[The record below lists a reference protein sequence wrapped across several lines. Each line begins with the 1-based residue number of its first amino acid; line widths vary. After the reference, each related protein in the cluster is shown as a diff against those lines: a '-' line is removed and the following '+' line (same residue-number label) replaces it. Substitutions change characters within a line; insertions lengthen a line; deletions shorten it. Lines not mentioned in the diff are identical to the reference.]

1 MTSLKDKVVV
11 ITGAS
16 SGIGRAAALEFVRK
30 GARVVLAARR
40 LDKLQ
45 ALCREL
51 SPSGGRCL
59 AVQTDVTREAD
70 VERLFTEAE
79 HHFGRVDI
87 LVNNA
92 GRGLKSPLIDTDMDQ
107 WLSVIHTNLTSV
119 YLCTRMAA
127 RNMVSGSVRGH
138 IITVA
143 SMAGLY
149 SAPGYAAYCASKHG
163 VTGFQRSVR
172 WELRK
177 LGIKASTIFP
187 FRVDT
192 EFFDIYPRRPSRR
205 QMLSTRDIARYIA
218 AIASRSWLLRVYV
231 RLVLVLKRIYYLVR
245 PAFRPGSS

>member
-16 SGIGRAAALEFVRK
+16 SGIGRVAALEFIRK

-51 SPSGGRCL
+51 SPSGDRCL

-70 VERLFTEAE
+70 VELLFHTAE
-79 HHFGRVDI
+79 EHFGQVDI

-92 GRGLKSPLIDTDMDQ
+92 GRGLKSPLIDTDMDE

-127 RNMVSGSVRGH
+127 RSMVRDSVRGH
-138 IITVA
+138 IVTVA
-143 SMAGLY
+143 SIAGLF
-149 SAPGYAAYCASKHG
+149 SVPGYAAYCASKRG
-163 VTGFQRSVR
+163 VAGFQRAAK

-177 LGIKASTIFP
+177 LGIKTSTIYP

-192 EFFDIYPRRPSRR
+192 EFFDIYPGRPSRR
-205 QMLSTRDIARYIA
+205 QMLSARDIARYIT
-218 AIASRSWLLRVYV
+218 AIASRSWLLRAYV

-245 PAFRPGSS
+245 PSFRPGPT

>member
-16 SGIGRAAALEFVRK
+16 SGIGRAAALEFIRK

-51 SPSGGRCL
+51 SPSVDRCM

-70 VERLFTEAE
+70 VEQLFRAAE
-79 HHFGRVDI
+79 EHFGQVDI

-92 GRGLKSPLIDTDMDQ
+92 GRGLKSPLIDTDMDE

-127 RNMVSGSVRGH
+127 RSMIRGSVRGH

-143 SMAGLY
+143 SIAGLF
-149 SAPGYAAYCASKHG
+149 SAPGYAAYCASKRG
-163 VTGFQRSVR
+163 VAGFQRAAK

-177 LGIKASTIFP
+177 LGIKTSTIYP

-192 EFFDIYPRRPSRR
+192 EFFDIYPGRPSRR
-205 QMLSTRDIARYIA
+205 QMLSARDIACYIT
-218 AIASRSWLLRVYV
+218 AIASRSWLLRAYV
-231 RLVLVLKRIYYLVR
+231 RLILVLKRIYYLVR
-245 PAFRPGSS
+245 PSFRPGPS

>member
-16 SGIGRAAALEFVRK
+16 SGIGRAAALEFIRK

-40 LDKLQ
+40 LDKLE

-51 SPSGGRCL
+51 NPSGDRCL
-59 AVQTDVTREAD
+59 AVQTDVTLETD
-70 VERLFTEAE
+70 VEQLFHAAE
-79 HHFGRVDI
+79 EHFDQVDI

-92 GRGLKSPLIDTDMDQ
+92 GRGLKSPLIDTDMDE
-107 WLSVIHTNLTSV
+107 WLSVIHANLTSV

-127 RNMVSGSVRGH
+127 RSMIRGSVRGH

-143 SMAGLY
+143 SIAGLF
-149 SAPGYAAYCASKHG
+149 SVPGYAAYCASKRG
-163 VTGFQRSVR
+163 VAGFQRAAK
-172 WELRK
+172 WELHK
-177 LGIKASTIFP
+177 LGIKTSTIYP

-192 EFFDIYPRRPSRR
+192 EFFDIYPGRPSRR
-205 QMLSTRDIARYIA
+205 QMLSARDIARYIT
-218 AIASRSWLLRVYV
+218 AIASRSWLLRAYV

-245 PAFRPGSS
+245 PSFRPGPS

>member
-16 SGIGRAAALEFVRK
+16 SGIGRAAALEFIRK

-51 SPSGGRCL
+51 SPSGDRCL
-59 AVQTDVTREAD
+59 AVQTDVTQEAD
-70 VERLFTEAE
+70 VEQLFRAAE
-79 HHFGRVDI
+79 EHFGRVDI

-92 GRGLKSPLIDTDMDQ
+92 GRGLKSPLIDTDMDE
-107 WLSVIHTNLTSV
+107 WLSVIHANLTSV

-127 RNMVSGSVRGH
+127 RSMVRDSVRGH

-143 SMAGLY
+143 SIAGLF
-149 SAPGYAAYCASKHG
+149 SVPGYAAYCASKRG
-163 VTGFQRSVR
+163 VAGFQRAAK

-177 LGIKASTIFP
+177 LGIKTSTIYP

-192 EFFDIYPRRPSRR
+192 EFFDIYPGRPSRR
-205 QMLSTRDIARYIA
+205 QMLSARDIARYIT
-218 AIASRSWLLRVYV
+218 AIASRSWLLRAYV

-245 PAFRPGSS
+245 PSFRPGPT

>member
-16 SGIGRAAALEFVRK
+16 SGIGRAAALEFIRK

-40 LDKLQ
+40 LDILQ

-51 SPSGGRCL
+51 SPSGDQCL
-59 AVQTDVTREAD
+59 AVQTDVTLEAD
-70 VERLFTEAE
+70 VEQLFHAAE
-79 HHFGRVDI
+79 EHFGQVDI

-92 GRGLKSPLIDTDMDQ
+92 GRGLKSPLIDTDMDE

-127 RNMVSGSVRGH
+127 RSMIRGSVRGH

-143 SMAGLY
+143 SIASLF
-149 SAPGYAAYCASKHG
+149 SAPGYAAYCASKRG
-163 VTGFQRSVR
+163 VAGFQRAAK

-177 LGIKASTIFP
+177 LGIKTSTIYP

-192 EFFDIYPRRPSRR
+192 EFFDIYPGRPSRR
-205 QMLSTRDIARYIA
+205 QMLSARDIARYIT
-218 AIASRSWLLRVYV
+218 AIASRSWLLRAYV

-245 PAFRPGSS
+245 PSFRPGPS